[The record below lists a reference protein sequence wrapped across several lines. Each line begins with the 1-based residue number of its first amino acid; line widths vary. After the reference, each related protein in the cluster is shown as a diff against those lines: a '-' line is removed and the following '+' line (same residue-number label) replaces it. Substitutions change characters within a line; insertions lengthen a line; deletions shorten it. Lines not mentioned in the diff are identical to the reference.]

1 MLRPWVLLSA
11 LVLVS
16 GCDALREPE
25 TPEATTAENT
35 QATTPQTHHDQDARC
50 FPRTMGLL
58 DQSARALGNH
68 DAVRGQALAFDA
80 QESLAVELRASSCLG
95 EVGERVRARQI
106 ALRQSALRNAGADD
120 VEVLLD
126 LGREHFDTSDCKE
139 ELVPLCEEELAWY
152 AARFPSFVDGT
163 TVAIESFDRFPTTP
177 QPGGRLTVEYMR
189 TVDNRLPG
197 LRGDWF
203 AITIHPSARID
214 GAASVELRVDGA
226 DVYEESDDCFR
237 GSADAEH
244 GASSGA
250 ATISVCP
257 KEKKTGAH
265 VSLQV
270 PKADLL
276 RANDG
281 GPMVVIVQRS
291 GFSHSGTTWRG
302 NARVAYSTH

>member
-1 MLRPWVLLSA
+1 MLRPWFVLSA

-25 TPEATTAENT
+25 TPDTVVGENA
-35 QATTPQTHHDQDARC
+35 QTTPEVTKHDVDARC
-50 FPRTMGLL
+50 FPRTMALL
-58 DQSARALGNH
+58 DQSAKALGDK

-80 QESLAVELRASSCLG
+80 QESLAVELRATSCLS

-106 ALRQSALRNAGADD
+106 ALRQSALRNAGVDD
-120 VEVLLD
+120 VEVMLD

-152 AARFPSFVDGT
+152 TARFPNFVDGT
-163 TVAIESFDRFPTTP
+163 TVAIESFDRFPITP
-177 QPGGRLTVEYMR
+177 QPGGQLTVEYMA

-214 GAASVELRVDGA
+214 GASTVELRVDGA
-226 DVYEESDDCFR
+226 DVYEESDDCFQ

-250 ATISVCP
+250 AKITVCP

-265 VSLQV
+265 VSLRV

-276 RANDG
+276 RASDG
-281 GPMVVIVQRS
+281 GPMVVVVQRS
-291 GFSHSGTTWRG
+291 GFSHTGTTWRG